1 MDGTGTQ
8 RRAADLLLERDGEL
22 ATIDGLLAAAAGERA
37 GLAVVEGR
45 AGIGKSRLLMAA
57 RDRAAAAGFR
67 VVTARGTELEREF
80 PYGAVRQLFEPLRS
94 EPELW
99 GRVFAGAAAG
109 AQPVFEAPIFEA
121 EESGG
126 ASFGALHGL
135 YWLTANLSAES
146 PLAILVD
153 DLHWIDAPSL
163 RFLSYLAPRL
173 EGLPVLV
180 IAGVRAGE
188 QGVEPLL
195 MADLVTG
202 PTTAVVSPGPLSTAA
217 VRGLLEERLGE
228 VPDTRFVAACE
239 EATGG
244 NPLLLGQL
252 ISSLASENVRP
263 TEDQAAMVRAIGPR
277 AVSRTVLLR
286 LARLDESA
294 AAVARAVAILGESSD
309 LRHVAGL
316 SGLDEPTV
324 AAATAALARADILR
338 AETPLGFVHPL
349 IRAAIY
355 SDIAPAERELQHARA
370 AQLLREA
377 GADSEHV
384 AAQLLQSPRRGDGA
398 AVELL
403 TDAANRA
410 VSRGAVDSA
419 VAYLER
425 ALAEPAPDD
434 LRPRVL
440 LELAALEKRTNGVA
454 ALGHMREAYADVTDP
469 HERAALAFEIGFLH
483 LFTGTPYDAARL
495 LDTAIPEL
503 PEGDDHRL
511 RLEGL
516 ELALVWFA
524 IGDRAKLDKLREF
537 RGAPRQ
543 GGFGTALMTAYAGF
557 DWALRCGS
565 AEESATIILEGT
577 PVAKYV
583 HADEG
588 LTPVAI
594 GVALTL
600 AERDE
605 VEAHWQA
612 MSEATREIGSVFGTL
627 GVRVWR
633 GWTLLQE
640 GELEGAERE
649 LLEGREQQMLWG
661 AITPAGV
668 SQAIGAM
675 ASIFVEQGRLAEA
688 RELIDGEP
696 HEEAPT
702 FGGLFRDRAEVE
714 LLLAERRYEE
724 ALARSEEMVEK
735 LEGWMDNPALSP
747 WHGFAGEALGG
758 LGRTDEGLEHL
769 EAELIKAR
777 RFGAPRAIGRALRVR
792 GTLRREEG
800 LDDLREAVDLL
811 SGSRARLD
819 YAKALAALG
828 AALRR
833 NRQPT
838 EAREPLRRAL
848 ELAAACGAGAL
859 ESEVRSELAAAGVK
873 PRATALGGVESLTAS
888 ERRVTALAAEG
899 QTNRDIAQELYVT
912 PKTVEVHLSNAY
924 RKLGIRS
931 RRELAAALQPA

>member
-1 MDGTGTQ
+1 MEGTDT
-8 RRAADLLLERDGEL
+8 RRAGPDLLLERDAEL
-22 ATIDGLLAAAAGERA
+22 AALDALIASAGEGQS
-37 GLAVVEGR
+37 GLAIVEGR
-45 AGIGKSRLLMAA
+45 AGIGKSRLLLAA
-57 RDRAAAAGFR
+57 RERAAAAGAR
-67 VVTARGTELEREF
+67 VLSARGTELEREF
-80 PYGAVRQLFEPLRS
+80 PYGAVRQLFEPLRADPDVW
-94 EPELW
+94 E
-99 GRVFAGAAAG
+99 RAFAGAAAG
-109 AQPVFEAPIFEA
+109 ARPVFEAPVFEA

-126 ASFGALHGL
+126 NASFGALHGL
-135 YWLTANLSAES
+135 YWLTSNLAADD
-146 PLAILVD
+146 PVVLLVD

-188 QGVEPLL
+188 SGVEPVLL
-195 MADLVTG
+195 ADLVTA
-202 PTTAVVSPGPLSTAA
+202 PATIVVSPGPLSTAA
-217 VRGLLEERLGE
+217 TRGLLHRRLGAE
-228 VPDTRFVAACE
+228 PDEGFVAACE

-252 ISSLASENVRP
+252 ISSLASEGVTP
-263 TEDQAAMVRAIGPR
+263 TADQAAMVRAIGPR
-277 AVSRTVLLR
+277 AVSRTILLR
-286 LARLDESA
+286 LARLEPEA
-294 AAVARAVAILGESSD
+294 ASVAHAVAILGESSD
-309 LRHVAGL
+309 LRHVAAL
-316 SGLDEPTV
+316 AELDEATA

-349 IRAAIY
+349 IREAIY
-355 SDIAPAERELQHARA
+355 NDLAPAERELRHARA
-370 AQLLREA
+370 AQLLLDA
-377 GADSEHV
+377 GAGDENV
-384 AAQLLQSPRRGDGA
+384 AAQLLQAPRRGARD
-398 AVELL
+398 AVERL
-403 TDAANRA
+403 TAAARQA

-419 VAYLER
+419 IAYLER
-425 ALAEPAPDD
+425 ALDEPPPAD
-434 LRPRVL
+434 LRPHVL
-440 LELAALEKRTNGVA
+440 LELAALEKRTDGLA
-454 ALGHMREAYADVTDP
+454 ALAHMKEAYGDVTDL
-469 HERAALAFEIGFLH
+469 HQRATLAFEIGFLA
-483 LFTGTPYDAARL
+483 LFTGSPHEAGRVIEAA
-495 LDTAIPEL
+495 IQEL

-516 ELALVWFA
+516 RLGLVWFA
-524 IGDRAKLDKLREF
+524 IGDRGRLADLEPFRE
-537 RGAPRQ
+537 RRTG
-543 GGFGTALMTAYAGF
+543 GGFGAELMTAYAAF
-557 DWALRCGS
+557 DWALRGAPADKC
-565 AEESATIILEGT
+565 AELILNAT
-577 PVAKYV
+577 PVARYV

-594 GVALTL
+594 GVVLTL

-605 VEAHWQA
+605 VDPHWEAMAQ
-612 MSEATREIGSVFGTL
+612 ATREVGSVFGTL

-640 GELEGAERE
+640 GELEGAEQQ

-675 ASIFVEQGRLAEA
+675 ASILVEQGRLAEA
-688 RELIDGEP
+688 RELIDTEP
-696 HEEAPT
+696 HGEAAT

-714 LLLAERRYEE
+714 VLLAERRYEE
-724 ALARSEEMVEK
+724 ALARCEEMIEMV
-735 LEGWMDNPALSP
+735 EGWMDNPALVP
-747 WHGFAGEALGG
+747 WHGFAAEALDA

-769 EAELIKAR
+769 EKELVKAR
-777 RFGAPRAIGRALRVR
+777 RFGAPRAVGRALRVR
-792 GTLRREEG
+792 GTLRRAEG
-800 LDDLREAVDLL
+800 LDDLREAAEVL

-828 AALRR
+828 SSMRR

-888 ERRVTALAAEG
+888 ERRVSALAAEG
-899 QTNRDIAQELYVT
+899 HTNRDIAQELYVT

-931 RRELAAALQPA
+931 RRELTGAL